1 MNTDEL
7 LRVLLGMGPAYMGK
21 KKPEDCLRIERTFNL
36 TEQA

>member
-21 KKPEDCLRIERTFNL
+21 KKLEDCLRIERTFNL